1 MLISR
6 RIGFSKGFIPTRALF
21 GLVCYNP
28 LMFSLTLLATI
39 IGFILAIMIHESAHA
54 YVADQL
60 GDPTARYEGRISLN
74 PLRHID
80 MIGSIIVPGLLLLTG
95 TGFVFGWAKP
105 VPINPYNFR
114 KPIRDR
120 LLVALAG
127 PVSNFLTACVF
138 ALVYR
143 LLPGGTNL
151 PTLFISIITI
161 NLVLMMFNLI
171 PIPPL
176 DGSAILPY
184 VFKNNAGLLYS
195 MERQGFMYLLGL
207 LIIDSLT
214 GGLILGVIVRLPVEF
229 FLRIFLGG

>member
-1 MLISR
+1 M
-6 RIGFSKGFIPTRALF
+6 
-21 GLVCYNP
+21 CYN
-28 LMFSLTLLATI
+28 LSMFTLTILATI
-39 IGFILAIMIHESAHA
+39 IGFIVAIVIHESAHA

-60 GDPTARYEGRISLN
+60 GDPTARIEGRISLN
-74 PLRHID
+74 PIKHID
-80 MIGSIIVPGLLLLTG
+80 PVGTILIPGLLLLTG

-105 VPINPYNFR
+105 VPINPYNFK

-127 PVSNFLTACVF
+127 PVSNFLIACIF
-138 ALVYR
+138 ALIYR
-143 LLPGGTNL
+143 LAPGGTNL
-151 PTLFISIITI
+151 PTLYIAIITI

-195 MERQGFMYLLGL
+195 MERQGYMYLLGL
-207 LIIDSLT
+207 LVIDSLT
-214 GGLILGVIVRLPVEF
+214 NGMILGVIVHLPVQF
-229 FLRIFLGG
+229 FLRIFIG

>member
-1 MLISR
+1 MLIM
-6 RIGFSKGFIPTRALF
+6 I
-21 GLVCYNP
+21 
-28 LMFSLTLLATI
+28 SLTIIATI
-39 IGFILAIMIHESAHA
+39 IGFVIAIVIHESAHG
-54 YVADQL
+54 YVADLL
-60 GDPTARYEGRISLN
+60 GDSTARIAGRITLN
-74 PLRHID
+74 PIKHID
-80 MIGSIIVPGLLLLTG
+80 PVGSILIPGLLLLTG

-105 VPINPYNFR
+105 VPVNPYNFR
-114 KPIRDR
+114 KPQRDR

-138 ALVYR
+138 AAVYR
-143 LLPGGTNL
+143 FLPGGTNL
-151 PTLFISIITI
+151 PTLLIAIITI

-207 LIIDSLT
+207 LIIDNFT
-214 GGLILGVIVRLPVEF
+214 GGLILGVIVRLPVQF
-229 FLRIFLGG
+229 FLRIFLG